1 MAKKDSPF
9 DPGNPDNAPVQDQEN
24 KPVQDQEQ
32 KPSQSAETK
41 AEPKVAKVDM
51 KMSPE
56 DFAGLRAQVAAISQ
70 QDFHLGRFLTDLL
83 GHLGHAHGL
92 DAAQEDARLAAEARK
107 KARADEDAALKT
119 AADERAKARTAEDA
133 QTRTS
138 EQQAALTNARAAED
152 AQLKA
157 DAEALQK
164 KRDDEDAATKA
175 ASNTGVEP
183 VRGT

>member
-1 MAKKDSPF
+1 MAKKDSPV
-9 DPGNPDNAPVQDQEN
+9 DPGTSDNTPVQDQEN
-24 KPVQDQEQ
+24 KPA
-32 KPSQSAETK
+32 QSEETK
-41 AEPKVAKVDM
+41 SAPKADM

-56 DFAGLRAQVAAISQ
+56 DFAGLRAQAAAISQ

-83 GHLGHAHGL
+83 VHLGHAHGL
-92 DAAQEDARLAAEARK
+92 DAAQEDVRLAAEARK
-107 KARADEDAALKT
+107 KARADEDDELKT

-152 AQLKA
+152 AQIKA

-164 KRDDEDAATKA
+164 KRDDEDAALKA
-175 ASNTGVEP
+175 NQSGGAPVAPASDTGSTPAKGV
-183 VRGT
+183 